1 MTGFE
6 KEDKIFKLE
15 VAVEKADYL
24 AKNLI
29 QNYNLDAGAVEDET
43 EALVFAGNRENIG
56 MEMEILCDYID
67 SIQSSLKSFREVMAV

>member
-1 MTGFE
+1 MTGFD

>member
-6 KEDKIFKLE
+6 KEDEIFKLE

>member
-67 SIQSSLKSFREVMAV
+67 SIQNSLKSFREVMAV

>member
-1 MTGFE
+1 MTGLE